1 MVVDSKKKKLSIS
14 DIILLSVEELT
25 TPELRPKMLALIAKE
40 SSLPSADVVQFGNT
54 VFLTHINADKSKS
67 IGRAFNVDTARNF
80 IRNGLRFAAYLQ
92 DKGIAK
98 YVTMYEGD
106 IYDKVAKAW
115 KKHVDTQDVENDGDR
130 SKVTIGKAKK
140 TDQTVVFVEFGE
152 EPVL

>member
-1 MVVDSKKKKLSIS
+1 MVVDSKKKKLGIS

-54 VFLTHINADKSKS
+54 VFLTHINEDNSKS

-80 IRNGLRFAAYLQ
+80 VRNGLRFGAYMQ
-92 DKGIAK
+92 DKGVDK

-106 IYDKVAKAW
+106 VYDSVAKAW
-115 KKHVDTQDVENDGDR
+115 KKHIDAQEVENEEDR
-130 SKVTIGKAKK
+130 SEVIIGKAKK
-140 TDQTVVFVEFGE
+140 KGQTEV
-152 EPVL
+152 